1 MGKKTKK
8 RKIFQNMI
16 EMKLKLFFKN
26 EIIIEIIVKPEWK
39 WNYVLLPRALSKL
52 INNYPGI
59 QDI

>member
-1 MGKKTKK
+1 
-8 RKIFQNMI
+8 MI